1 MPQIADTGFLVAY
14 WSKKDAH
21 HRWARSLTV
30 TAPLRTCEAVLTE
43 AAYLLGTPEPVLQML
58 ADGDLTADFQAEK
71 HATDLLRWLNKFADL
86 DPGFADACV
95 VKLGE
100 LHPRAEI
107 LTTDRGDFSAYRTLA
122 GKPLR
127 CIFPPV

>member
-1 MPQIADTGFLVAY
+1 MLQVADTGFLVAY
-14 WSKKDAH
+14 WSKADVH
-21 HRWARSLTV
+21 HRWARGLRV

-43 AAYLLGTPEPVLQML
+43 AAYLLGTTEPLLQML
-58 ADGDLTADFQAEK
+58 VDGDLTAEFHAET
-71 HATDLLRWLNKFADL
+71 HAADLLRWLEKFADQ

-107 LTTDRGDFSAYRTLA
+107 LTTDRGDFSVYRTLA

-127 CIFPPV
+127 CVFPPL